1 MRKISVRKFT
11 ITDLKKP
18 NIGLAAAPV
27 IFAFSQI
34 IIIGYYWLFGG
45 YFWDLTLTISRYVG
59 LQLWSSVLFAV
70 CNFVIAGL
78 LFRYYIHVRKYFSPI
93 WFVLGLIE
101 VIGFIGLSI
110 FPHVNFVSP
119 EIKEIFVNAHIG
131 FARTMFVAM
140 FCMGLERLRIARLKD
155 DVATKATIAF
165 LLYGVI
171 YITGYSTKWNT
182 MWDTM
187 FIWETGYIYAF
198 MAMLILTRRNRR
210 IEKSVDETVN
220 SAV

>member
-1 MRKISVRKFT
+1 MRRFNIA
-11 ITDLKKP
+11 DLKKP
-18 NIGLAAAPV
+18 SIGLAAAPA

-34 IIIGYYWLFGG
+34 VIIGYYWIFGG
-45 YFWDLTLTISRYVG
+45 YFGDLTLTISRYVG
-59 LQLWSSVLFAV
+59 LQLWSSILFAI
-70 CNFVIAGL
+70 CNFVITGL
-78 LFRYYIHVRKYFSPI
+78 LLRYYISVRKNFSKV

-101 VIGFIGLSI
+101 VVGFIGLSV

-119 EIKEIFVNAHIG
+119 EVKEVFVNIHIG

-155 DVATKATIAF
+155 NTATKATLAF
-165 LLYGVI
+165 LLYGI
-171 YITGYSTKWNT
+171 MYITGYSAKWDV
-182 MWDTM
+182 MWNTM

-210 IEKSVDETVN
+210 IEKSVDEAVKSTV
-220 SAV
+220 